1 MLEILAKQHLTWIK
15 YLRSFGCPEYL
26 CEDFVQ
32 DMYIKIHEY
41 LEKYD
46 RDLMYNGDE
55 VNYYFVY
62 VTLYN
67 LYKDSHRKKKLNFID
82 VLDFH
87 ELDIED
93 KVYFEIDNT
102 KELEAIEKWYKSE
115 NKNVYEDLYYK
126 KIFEEVFIEK
136 KSVSEL
142 SRESKITYWSLR
154 NAVKIIKKQIHD
166 LK

>member
-1 MLEILAKQHLTWIK
+1 MLELLAKQHTTWIK

-41 LEKYD
+41 LEKYNK
-46 RDLMYNGDE
+46 DLMYNGEE

-67 LYKDSHRKKKLNFID
+67 LYKDYHKKKKLDI
-82 VLDFH
+82 
-87 ELDIED
+87 LDIQEFD
-93 KVYFEIDNT
+93 IEETVYFEIDNT
-102 KELEAIEKWYKSE
+102 KELEAIEKWYNSD
-115 NKNVYEDLYYK
+115 NKNIYEDLYYK
-126 KIFEEVFIEK
+126 KIFEEIFIEK

-154 NAVKIIKKQIHD
+154 NAVKIIKKQIND

>member
-1 MLEILAKQHLTWIK
+1 MLELLAKQHSTWIK

-32 DMYIKIHEY
+32 DMYIKIYEY
-41 LEKYD
+41 LQKYNK
-46 RDLMYNGDE
+46 DLMYNGEE

-67 LYKDSHRKKKLNFID
+67 LYKDYHKKKKLDTVDFLD
-82 VLDFH
+82 V
-87 ELDIED
+87 DIEET
-93 KVYFEIDNT
+93 VYFEIDNT
-102 KELEAIEKWYKSE
+102 KELEAIEKWYTSD
-115 NKNVYEDLYYK
+115 NKNIYEDLYYK
-126 KIFEEVFIEK
+126 KIFEEIFIEK

>member
-1 MLEILAKQHLTWIK
+1 MLELLAKQHTTWIK

-32 DMYIKIHEY
+32 DMYIKIYEY

-46 RDLMYNGDE
+46 KDLMYNGDE

-82 VLDFH
+82 FLDFQ
-87 ELDIED
+87 ELEIED
-93 KVYFEIDNT
+93 LVYFEIDNS
-102 KELEAIEKWYKSE
+102 KELEAVEKWYNSE

-154 NAVKIIKKQIHD
+154 NAVKIIKKQIND

>member
-1 MLEILAKQHLTWIK
+1 MLELLAKQHTTWIK

-41 LEKYD
+41 LEKYNK
-46 RDLMYNGDE
+46 DLMYNGEE

-67 LYKDSHRKKKLNFID
+67 LYKDFHKKKKLDI
-82 VLDFH
+82 
-87 ELDIED
+87 LDIQEFD
-93 KVYFEIDNT
+93 IEETVYFEIDNT
-102 KELEAIEKWYKSE
+102 KELEAIEKWYNSD
-115 NKNVYEDLYYK
+115 NKNIYEDLYYK
-126 KIFEEVFIEK
+126 KIFEEIFIEK

-154 NAVKIIKKQIHD
+154 NAVKIIKKQIND

>member
-1 MLEILAKQHLTWIK
+1 MLELLAKQHTTWIK

-41 LEKYD
+41 QEKYN
-46 RDLMYNGDE
+46 RDLMYNGEE

-67 LYKDSHRKKKLNFID
+67 LYKDYHKKKKLDISDIQEF
-82 VLDFH
+82 
-87 ELDIED
+87 DIEET
-93 KVYFEIDNT
+93 VYFEIDNT
-102 KELEAIEKWYKSE
+102 KELEAIEKWYNSD
-115 NKNVYEDLYYK
+115 NKNIYEDLYYK
-126 KIFEEVFIEK
+126 KIFEEIFIEK

-154 NAVKIIKKQIHD
+154 NAVKIIKKQIND

>member
-1 MLEILAKQHLTWIK
+1 MLELLAKQHTTWIK

-41 LEKYD
+41 LEKYNK
-46 RDLMYNGDE
+46 DLMYNGEE

-67 LYKDSHRKKKLNFID
+67 LYKDYHKKKKLDI
-82 VLDFH
+82 
-87 ELDIED
+87 LDIQEFD
-93 KVYFEIDNT
+93 VEETVYFEIDNT
-102 KELEAIEKWYKSE
+102 KELEAIEKWYNSD
-115 NKNVYEDLYYK
+115 NKNIYEDLYYK
-126 KIFEEVFIEK
+126 KIFEEIFIEK

-154 NAVKIIKKQIHD
+154 NAVKIIKKQIND